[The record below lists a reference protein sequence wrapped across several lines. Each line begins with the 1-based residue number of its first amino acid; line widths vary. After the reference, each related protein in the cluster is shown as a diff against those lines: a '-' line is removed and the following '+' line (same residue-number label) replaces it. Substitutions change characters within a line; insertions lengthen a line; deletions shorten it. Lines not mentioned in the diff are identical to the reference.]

1 VLTVA
6 ESGELLGISRAF
18 AYELVV
24 RGERPVIRLGRRI
37 VVPKAAVLAYAT
49 GVQRLAGATQSG
61 ESVPME
67 NMTDELCSMTVV
79 PVAVGV
85 TAHDPVAR
93 FVPVSRYL
101 ARLGRRPVL
110 VVDHDGLQVAVLTG
124 WTGFDLVDDLRLHY
138 RNAMALIARQS
149 TPTPT
154 PPPLLPSQPAISR
167 RSGVVVPPH
176 LAH

>member
-1 VLTVA
+1 MCFRHLCPARHLRRDRPVSGTQGGRGGRPLATIIPGKRLVLTVA

-93 FVPVSRYL
+93 FVPLS
-101 ARLGRRPVL
+101 
-110 VVDHDGLQVAVLTG
+110 
-124 WTGFDLVDDLRLHY
+124 
-138 RNAMALIARQS
+138 
-149 TPTPT
+149 
-154 PPPLLPSQPAISR
+154 
-167 RSGVVVPPH
+167 
-176 LAH
+176 